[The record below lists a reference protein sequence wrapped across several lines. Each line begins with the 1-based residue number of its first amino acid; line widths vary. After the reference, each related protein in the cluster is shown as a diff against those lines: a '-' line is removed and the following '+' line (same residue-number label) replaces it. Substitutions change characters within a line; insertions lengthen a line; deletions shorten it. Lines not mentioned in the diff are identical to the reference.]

1 MNTFHSN
8 RRLSF
13 LRIGAAA
20 AVVAA
25 LVAIGGGCE
34 LLGKE
39 GDRCNALVQRDE
51 CNAGLHCKLATCSE
65 AYCCPTDRTSSDPN
79 CNTDGCPA
87 ETDAGD
93 EGGDAAEAGTDSST
107 SDSATDAPADS
118 EPDASVNDG
127 GDSG

>member
-39 GDRCNALVQRDE
+39 GDR
-51 CNAGLHCKLATCSE
+51 CKLATCSE